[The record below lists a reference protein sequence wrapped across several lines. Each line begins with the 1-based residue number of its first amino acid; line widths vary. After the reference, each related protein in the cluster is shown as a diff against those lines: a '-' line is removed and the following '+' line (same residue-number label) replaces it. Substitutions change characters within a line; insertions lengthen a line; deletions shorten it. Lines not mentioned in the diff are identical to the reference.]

1 MYLSD
6 EYMPV
11 CRVLNSYVS
20 NKSVVHTCLVQFVNY
35 LNSYK
40 TNLIVVQKTGQ
51 THVFL
56 QSKQTNSKTLNTIRD
71 NYRLTIIAQ
80 TVAITTQA
88 TIDWSC
94 LREII
99 GVSECLTLLITK
111 TCYTVSFNFSKRLFT
126 DLLVQWKCRCEH
138 GCTGH

>member
-1 MYLSD
+1 MSMYLSD

-56 QSKQTNSKTLNTIRD
+56 QSKQTNYKTLNTIRD

-80 TVAITTQA
+80 TVAITT
-88 TIDWSC
+88 
-94 LREII
+94 
-99 GVSECLTLLITK
+99 
-111 TCYTVSFNFSKRLFT
+111 
-126 DLLVQWKCRCEH
+126 
-138 GCTGH
+138 

>member
-1 MYLSD
+1 
-6 EYMPV
+6 MPV

-51 THVFL
+51 KHVFL
-56 QSKQTNSKTLNTIRD
+56 QSKQTNYKTLKTIRD

-80 TVAITTQA
+80 TVAITT
-88 TIDWSC
+88 
-94 LREII
+94 
-99 GVSECLTLLITK
+99 
-111 TCYTVSFNFSKRLFT
+111 
-126 DLLVQWKCRCEH
+126 
-138 GCTGH
+138 